1 MSAEE
6 KFNSEHGFLSKAIS
20 RPVSV
25 VSTMLLVV
33 FFGGL
38 SVFQLPIQLTPDIA
52 RPTIN
57 VATTWPG
64 ASPVEVES
72 EIIEQQ
78 EDVLKRV
85 AGLLEME
92 STARLGRGEIAL
104 EFEVGTDIDQ
114 ALVRVSNQLSQVPR
128 YPENVDQPVISSANS
143 TGPPLAVIIVRSN
156 HPSVSP
162 NPYRTW
168 IDETIVPEIER
179 VPGIASV
186 RVRGGRTTE
195 VHIDVDVDALSAR
208 NITIAEVAQKIR
220 VELAD
225 VSAGDFVVGKRRVVV
240 RSRFKPQE
248 ASDLEKVVVAVSP
261 DGIPVRLSD
270 VATVKIGPGKPLD
283 IAIADGDE
291 ALAIL
296 PQREAGFNVL
306 EVTERLREVI
316 LELNETRF
324 APEGLRIEVVD
335 DQVAYIRGSINV
347 VRNNLILGAILAIL
361 VLLVFLRRFT
371 AATII
376 SLAIP
381 VSVLGTAIGM
391 AALGRTINVVSLAG
405 MTFAIGMVIDNSI
418 VALENIDSWSKK
430 IHDSRLAA
438 WKGIREVAGA
448 LLASTATT
456 AAVFIPII
464 AWQGEVGEI
473 LRDLAYAIALSVT
486 ISFGVSLLII
496 PSLAGVLLRSSKNR
510 TLPLQRLAGWGEVV
524 RTSIGNV
531 ASWLARKSWR
541 AGLVSLIAVLAAMTV
556 AVTLIP
562 KMEYLPTGNRNL
574 IFGIILPPPGYS
586 VEESYAAGH
595 KNQQTMLKHT
605 GKEVDGIPAIRR
617 SFFVG
622 DPSLFLAGGVTE
634 DPNRVRELRD
644 FMQNLHGQIPGVI
657 NFASQAALFAS
668 GIGEGRA
675 VEIEISGP
683 DLNTLVGLGRSMM
696 GEVQKA
702 VPGARV
708 RPVPL
713 LDEGAKEIHIRP
725 RRDEVANLGVSSADL
740 SLIADVYIDGRK
752 IGEWGREGDRKVD
765 VKLRAST
772 SGDAS
777 DSMRLL
783 SDAPVATAR
792 GDVVPFSVLANLETQ
807 LGPTVIQRVERRRA
821 VILQVTPPDDLP
833 FETAIEAVQSQVVDP
848 LVLSGNLPPGVTV
861 ELGGTAGK
869 LRDAQNQ
876 FGWVLVIALIIS
888 FLLLA
893 ALFEDFLAPIVV
905 LVTIPLAAAG
915 GVLGLLLVDATIN
928 EQPLDIMTAVGFLI
942 LIGVVVNNAILIVD
956 GAIARLREGIALDD
970 AVSAAVIN
978 RVRPIFMSTLTSLAG
993 LLPMT
998 LSTGAGS
1005 ELYRGVGAVLL
1016 GGLLLST
1023 LMALFVVP
1031 CLFSLIWRLRT
1042 TALKVREFAAAE

>member
-1 MSAEE
+1 MS
-6 KFNSEHGFLSKAIS
+6 FNPESGILSKAIS

-25 VSTMLLVV
+25 VSTMILVL

-38 SVFQLPIQLTPDIA
+38 AVFQLPIQLTPDIA

-57 VATTWPG
+57 VATVWPG

-72 EIIEQQ
+72 EILEQQ

-85 AGLLEME
+85 TGLLEME
-92 STARLGRGEIAL
+92 STARLGRGEISL

-114 ALVRVSNQLSQVPR
+114 ALVRVSNQLSQVPS
-128 YPENVDQPVISSANS
+128 YPENVDQPIISSANS

-156 HPSVSP
+156 HPSVSTQ
-162 NPYRTW
+162 PYRTW
-168 IDETIVPEIER
+168 VEEVIVPEIER

-186 RVRGGRTTE
+186 RLRGGAPTE
-195 VHIDVDVDALSAR
+195 VQVDFDVDALAAR
-208 NITIAEVAQKIR
+208 GITVNQLAQR
-220 VELAD
+220 VRAELAD
-225 VSAGDFVVGKRRVVV
+225 VSAGDFNVGKRRVIV
-240 RSRFKPQE
+240 RSKFKPAE
-248 ASDLEKVVVAVSP
+248 ATELEKIVIASTA
-261 DGIPVRLSD
+261 DGVPVRLSD
-270 VATVKIGPGKPLD
+270 VATVKVGPGKMQD

-291 ALAIL
+291 AIAIL
-296 PQREAGFNVL
+296 PQREAGYNVL
-306 EVTERLREVI
+306 EVTEQLRDVVI
-316 LELNETRF
+316 NLNETRF
-324 APEGLRIEVVD
+324 EPEGLRIDVVD
-335 DQVAYIRGSINV
+335 DQVSYIRGAIGV
-347 VRNNLILGAILAIL
+347 VQENLIVGAILAII
-361 VLLVFLRRFT
+361 VLLIFLRRFT

-430 IHDSRLAA
+430 VSDSREAA
-438 WKGIREVAGA
+438 WKGIKEVAGA

-464 AWQGEVGEI
+464 LWQGEVGEI

-486 ISFGVSLLII
+486 ISFGVSILII
-496 PSLAGVLLRSSKNR
+496 PSLAGVLLRSSKNDQ
-510 TLPLQRLAGWGEVV
+510 LPLQRLAGWGEVV
-524 RTSIGNV
+524 RQSIGRV
-531 ASWLARKSWR
+531 SSWLSRKSWR
-541 AGLVSLIAVLAAMTV
+541 AGLVTGIAVVMSVGV
-556 AVTLIP
+556 AFTLLP

-586 VEESYAAGH
+586 VEESYETGF
-595 KNQQTMLKHT
+595 KNQQTMMKHT
-605 GKEVDGIPAIRR
+605 GEEDVDGVPAIRR

-622 DPSLFLAGGVTE
+622 DPSQFLAGAATQDE
-634 DPNRVRELRD
+634 NRVVELRD
-644 FMQNLHGQIPGVI
+644 FMQNLHSQIPGVI

-675 VEIEISGP
+675 VEIELSGP
-683 DLNTLVGLGRSMM
+683 DLAALVGLGRRLM

-713 LDEGAKEIHIRP
+713 LDEGAQEIHVKP
-725 RRDEVANLGVSSADL
+725 RRDEVAELGVTSADL
-740 SLIADVYIDGRK
+740 SFLADVYIDGRK
-752 IGEWGREGDRKVD
+752 IGEWGREGERKVD
-765 VKLRAST
+765 VKLRSQAENNAT
-772 SGDAS
+772 
-777 DSMRLL
+777 DSLRMLQ
-783 SDAPVATAR
+783 DAPVATAT
-792 GDVVPFSVLANLETQ
+792 GETVPFGVLARMETTI
-807 LGPTVIQRVERRRA
+807 GPTVIQRVERRRA
-821 VILQVTPPDDLP
+821 VILQVTPPDDMP
-833 FETAIEAVQSQVVDP
+833 FETAIEAVQTQIVEP
-848 LVLSGNLPPGVTV
+848 LLVSEDLPPGVNV
-861 ELGGTAGK
+861 QLSGTAGK
-869 LRDAQNQ
+869 LKDAQQQ
-876 FGWVLVIALIIS
+876 FGWVLLFALVIS

-893 ALFEDFLAPIVV
+893 ALFEDFLAPVVV

-915 GVLGLLLVDATIN
+915 GVLGLIFIDWAVT

-956 GAIARLREGIALDD
+956 GAIARLREGAELDD
-970 AVSAAVIN
+970 AVSEAVIN

-998 LSTGAGS
+998 LATGAGS

-1023 LMALFVVP
+1023 FMSLFVVP
-1031 CLFSLIWRLRT
+1031 CLFSLIWRIRT
-1042 TALKVREFAAAE
+1042 TALKVKELAAAE